1 MDLGGS
7 RPRTTAEISAAV
19 KAKQRPVHHLTDLE
33 VYFKTAEFVGLE
45 AAVYREEENW
55 QELFRVLLAYTSL
68 VVETIRKH
76 KDWTTDATKDR
87 RRAETCKAY
96 EAEVVNCMEEME
108 SLKPRINAEAKAFR
122 QTAPPERPA
131 VRPPPVQNDGQTAT
145 TPASAERA
153 TEASPL
159 ETFTE
164 GDWDLLSATPAQLAA
179 AAERRDAGG
188 VSTNEKS
195 APPRQR
201 YQPRAEY
208 VAAGAA
214 AGTDAKHALV
224 ATGMGNLRSADARVG
239 GSKPPPPPPPSGYPS
254 VDATRAAVPNV
265 RADTTARPPPPPGPP
280 PSHAASAPPMPQAPP
295 PPPPPPPPLPA
306 GAVAPA
312 TIVPSAATRD
322 FTPQR
327 MTNVPAPDFA
337 HADHN
342 KLDTRLRL
350 YGLKEKKV
358 RGDGNCQFRALADQ
372 LFRDQERHAEI
383 RAAVV
388 AQLRRDR
395 EAYSVFVP
403 EDFDSYVREMS
414 RATTWGDHITL
425 QAAADAYGVAM
436 CVISSYKDN
445 FVIEIQPTAKRSE
458 RVLWISFWAEVH
470 YNSIYHINAQ
480 M

>member
-1 MDLGGS
+1 MDLSGS

-224 ATGMGNLRSADARVG
+224 ATGMGLS
-239 GSKPPPPPPPSGYPS
+239 
-254 VDATRAAVPNV
+254 
-265 RADTTARPPPPPGPP
+265 
-280 PSHAASAPPMPQAPP
+280 
-295 PPPPPPPPLPA
+295 L
-306 GAVAPA
+306 
-312 TIVPSAATRD
+312 I
-322 FTPQR
+322 
-327 MTNVPAPDFA
+327 
-337 HADHN
+337 
-342 KLDTRLRL
+342 
-350 YGLKEKKV
+350 
-358 RGDGNCQFRALADQ
+358 
-372 LFRDQERHAEI
+372 
-383 RAAVV
+383 
-388 AQLRRDR
+388 
-395 EAYSVFVP
+395 
-403 EDFDSYVREMS
+403 
-414 RATTWGDHITL
+414 HI
-425 QAAADAYGVAM
+425 
-436 CVISSYKDN
+436 
-445 FVIEIQPTAKRSE
+445 
-458 RVLWISFWAEVH
+458 
-470 YNSIYHINAQ
+470 
-480 M
+480 

>member
-1 MDLGGS
+1 M
-7 RPRTTAEISAAV
+7 
-19 KAKQRPVHHLTDLE
+19 
-33 VYFKTAEFVGLE
+33 
-45 AAVYREEENW
+45 
-55 QELFRVLLAYTSL
+55 
-68 VVETIRKH
+68 
-76 KDWTTDATKDR
+76 
-87 RRAETCKAY
+87 
-96 EAEVVNCMEEME
+96 
-108 SLKPRINAEAKAFR
+108 
-122 QTAPPERPA
+122 
-131 VRPPPVQNDGQTAT
+131 
-145 TPASAERA
+145 AERDN
-153 TEASPL
+153 
-159 ETFTE
+159 
-164 GDWDLLSATPAQLAA
+164 G
-179 AAERRDAGG
+179 AGG
-188 VSTNEKS
+188 VSER
-195 APPRQR
+195 APPRAR

-214 AGTDAKHALV
+214 AGTGAKHALV
-224 ATGMGNLRSADARVG
+224 GTSSNGTAIGTFRSADARVG
-239 GSKPPPPPPPSGYPS
+239 GSKPPPPSGYPR
-254 VDATRAAVPNV
+254 VDATRASVPDV

-280 PSHAASAPPMPQAPP
+280 PAGPSAPPMPQAP

-327 MTNVPAPDFA
+327 MTNVPAPDLA

-388 AQLRRDR
+388 AQLRRAR

-403 EDFDSYVREMS
+403 EDFDAYVREMS

>member
-1 MDLGGS
+1 MRRVAYLSDTRAASRRLGVFRPHAR
-7 RPRTTAEISAAV
+7 RPRRVFEKHLRRGSLPLTPLALVFLRALLQTPDAV
-19 KAKQRPVHHLTDLE
+19 
-33 VYFKTAEFVGLE
+33 
-45 AAVYREEENW
+45 
-55 QELFRVLLAYTSL
+55 
-68 VVETIRKH
+68 
-76 KDWTTDATKDR
+76 
-87 RRAETCKAY
+87 
-96 EAEVVNCMEEME
+96 
-108 SLKPRINAEAKAFR
+108 
-122 QTAPPERPA
+122 
-131 VRPPPVQNDGQTAT
+131 T
-145 TPASAERA
+145 TPAVAAEA
-153 TEASPL
+153 PAAPAE
-159 ETFTE
+159 
-164 GDWDLLSATPAQLAA
+164 TPAAPAAENAAGHAA
-179 AAERRDAGG
+179 ANVPRKRTGGGTEHVQVRRDGDG
-188 VSTNEKS
+188 
-195 APPRQR
+195 Q
-201 YQPRAEY
+201 
-208 VAAGAA
+208 G
-214 AGTDAKHALV
+214 
-224 ATGMGNLRSADARVG
+224 ATGRTGASGVDARVG
-239 GSKPPPPPPPSGYPS
+239 GADTSARVRKGKVRAKLLLGSAVSG
-254 VDATRAAVPNV
+254 AGTRAE
-265 RADTTARPPPPPGPP
+265 ADITARPLPGPP
-280 PSHAASAPPMPQAPP
+280 
-295 PPPPPPPPLPA
+295 PA

-327 MTNVPAPDFA
+327 MTNVPAPDLA

-388 AQLRRDR
+388 AQLRRAR

-403 EDFDSYVREMS
+403 EDFDAYVREMS